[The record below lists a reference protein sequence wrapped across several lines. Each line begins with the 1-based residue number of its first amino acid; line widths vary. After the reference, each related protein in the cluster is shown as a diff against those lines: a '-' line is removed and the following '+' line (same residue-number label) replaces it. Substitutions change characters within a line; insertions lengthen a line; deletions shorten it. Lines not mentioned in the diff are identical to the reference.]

1 MELEDIKPEDIIEQ
15 QQVSVME
22 LWMVME
28 LLDILQTG
36 AYITEGGKV
45 FNMISDARASILAAI
60 KAMAAVKAV

>member
-1 MELEDIKPEDIIEQ
+1 MELEDIEPEDIIEP

-22 LWMVME
+22 LWMVMK

-36 AYITEGGKV
+36 AYVTEGDKV

-60 KAMAAVKAV
+60 KAMAVLKA